1 MLKIQNVHK
10 SFDDNEVLKGI
21 TLSIRKG
28 ISMVIIGKSGM
39 GKSVLFKSILGLLPI
54 DLGDISVDGISVHEA
69 LKRSDYI
76 SKFSMLFQNSA
87 LFDSMTV
94 VENVAFGLIE
104 KGCNSK
110 KAFEEAKITLSK
122 VGLDESILNL
132 YPCELSGG
140 MQKRVSLARAII
152 CKPEILLFDEPTSGL
167 DPVTGAMIV
176 KLIKDIIVSDKL
188 TALTITHDMKVAKE
202 IADDIAFLDN
212 GKIIWQGTKK
222 EFFISNNKLIQDFI
236 TAQKCDF

>member
-10 SFDDNEVLKGI
+10 SFEDNEVLKGI
-21 TLSIRKG
+21 TLNIRKG
-28 ISMVIIGKSGM
+28 VSLVIIGKSGM
-39 GKSVLFKSILGLLPI
+39 GKSVLFKSILGLIPI
-54 DLGDISVDGISVHEA
+54 DFGDIIADGISVHET
-69 LKRSDYI
+69 LRRSDYI

-87 LFDSMTV
+87 LFDSMTI

-104 KGCNSK
+104 KGYDSK
-110 KAFEEAKITLSK
+110 KAFEEAEITISK
-122 VGLDESILNL
+122 VGLDNSVLNL

-167 DPVTGAMIV
+167 DPVTGGMIV

-202 IADDIAFLDN
+202 IADDIAFLDS
-212 GKIIWQGTKK
+212 GKIAWQGTKK
-222 EFFISNNKLIQDFI
+222 EFFLSNDKLIQNFI
-236 TAQKCDF
+236 TAQRCDF

>member
-21 TLSIRKG
+21 TLNIRNG

-54 DLGDISVDGISVHEA
+54 DFGDITVDGISVHET

-104 KGCNSK
+104 KGCSSK
-110 KAFEEAKITLSK
+110 KAFDEAKITLSK

-202 IADDIAFLDN
+202 IADDIAFLDS

-222 EFFISNNKLIQDFI
+222 EFFMSNDKLIQDFI
-236 TAQKCDF
+236 TAQRCDF